1 MQAPGTL
8 ITWTGLREA
17 FLHKYFSADVKNK
30 KAMEFL
36 GLSRGTMSVA
46 EYAAKFEDLLRYCP
60 HYNTAENETLQCVK
74 FESGSRPE
82 IR

>member
-1 MQAPGTL
+1 
-8 ITWTGLREA
+8 
-17 FLHKYFSADVKNK
+17 
-30 KAMEFL
+30 MEFL

-60 HYNTAENETLQCVK
+60 HYNAAENETSKCVK

-82 IR
+82 I